1 MQHTHSPTWL
11 RRAFCDWIGND
22 GYTHALTLN
31 TDRELALPQLT
42 KIFGRFARHM
52 DQAVFGLRNLRMVPT
67 DVRFRAIA
75 FPENLE
81 INAHLHAAADLTLAL
96 DRLGDD
102 RRVRKALH
110 CCWLQATKSAGSV
123 NVEDMRDK
131 GWAEY
136 STKRGQDFIHSW
148 DFHPR

>member
-1 MQHTHSPTWL
+1 MKHAHYLSPVRDALCT
-11 RRAFCDWIGND
+11 WIGND

-52 DQAVFGLRNLRMVPT
+52 DQEVFGLRNLRSVPS

-81 INAHLHAAADLTLAL
+81 INAHLHVAADLRLAL
-96 DRLGDD
+96 NRLGNEVAVA
-102 RRVRKALH
+102 RMVRS
-110 CCWLQATKSAGSV
+110 CWLRATKTAGSV
-123 NVEDMRDK
+123 NIEHMRDK
-131 GWAEY
+131 GWLEY
-136 STKRGQDFIHSW
+136 STKRGQEFIHSW